1 MLNVVDEQTET
12 DGVDYSVSE
21 DDAPSNC
28 QLTSQSH
35 TQLQLLNLGTSSSRS
50 SLITQRIL
58 TANLFSGESKK
69 GSESVVIDN
78 HFQSSQ
84 LKLSFEVNE
93 VTRNGDDSSNSLL

>member
-35 TQLQLLNLGTSSSRS
+35 TQLQLLE
-50 SLITQRIL
+50 
-58 TANLFSGESKK
+58 AVESFF
-69 GSESVVIDN
+69 D
-78 HFQSSQ
+78 
-84 LKLSFEVNE
+84 
-93 VTRNGDDSSNSLL
+93 RNNPHS